1 MKKYLL
7 LISLLFISKLLAD
20 TEMGCSISGL
30 LKVQKNSVFENT
42 KDSNC
47 TNELESDKPK
57 STILRKTAISEKLM
71 SVTVLHESEE
81 VLIER
86 KLLKNEQSC
95 PPFCVEPMTIKD
107 VITVGELE
115 TLAFIDKLKEKKSR
129 LLIDVR
135 ESILY
140 EQRTIPGALNLPFF
154 MLKDKSVYQ
163 EEVLKLFGAVL
174 SKKGFKEKWIFK
186 NAQSL
191 LIFGSSITSNEA
203 SNTIKQLLKLG
214 YPSTKL
220 LYYRAG
226 IESWKALGLTTY

>member
-30 LKVQKNSVFENT
+30 LEVQKNSVFENT
-42 KDSNC
+42 EDGNC
-47 TNELESDKPK
+47 TNELESDEPT

-71 SVTVLHESEE
+71 SVTILHESEE

-86 KLLKNEQSC
+86 ELLNSEHTC
-95 PPFCVEPMTIKD
+95 PPFCVEPMNIKD
-107 VITVGELE
+107 VITIGELE

-140 EQRTIPGALNLPFF
+140 EQETIPGALNLPFL
-154 MLKDKSVYQ
+154 MLKDKSLYQ
-163 EEVLKLFGAVL
+163 EEILKLLGAEL
-174 SKKGFKEKWIFK
+174 SIQKSKQKWIFK

-191 LIFGSSITSNEA
+191 LIFGSSAISSEA
-203 SNTIKQLLKLG
+203 SSSVKQLLKLG

-220 LYYRAG
+220 FYYRGG
-226 IESWKALGLTTY
+226 IESWKSLGLTTY